1 MMASRITYPQ
11 LIVGH
16 TKHLQLPVL
25 VDPERSYPH
34 RLLIGGT
41 GKGKTSMLRGLIA
54 QQIHRGGGFIFVD
67 GKCDPEN
74 IATVVHL
81 CQLTDRWPLLRVIAP
96 GMPWSH
102 TFNPLYNA
110 REIGGAVHFLMS
122 LLPPVSAQSD
132 AQYYRDLVQQF
143 LLKTLEIFR
152 ATGKTATVRDLLALM
167 TGDMKVAEEKLTH
180 DLMDL
185 RQLEHLASLSS
196 MLRQFT
202 TRDGNALSGL
212 AAQIQSLLSTDTGR
226 FMTTVYSDVDLR
238 AAIDLNMPVYIGLP
252 TSGDPSR
259 ANALGRGFLAD
270 ISATMADVIA
280 ERSRTPQPPFLVIL
294 DEFGSYV
301 TAQFADV
308 FRKARG
314 SGIQVVA
321 CVTNIADLTDETKGV
336 PHDYPEQLVGNA
348 RVIFMGSESVATLRY
363 AEAYFGDEKQWI
375 ESRRES
381 RGASASERRWG
392 LARVLNPVQV
402 ASHTVFDQATER
414 REPKFE
420 KEVLHRLGK
429 GEGVLFFRGE
439 PTLVQLISYL
449 PPDDAKY
456 MDLATAIP
464 KFNPRSMEPLALAE
478 YLNVRAIQTRLAQH
492 EKADAQEQR
501 AAASSAPHGKRR
513 QSTPQAKPGAS
524 AAPSRRPPRTP
535 STLAATAQRSHPPP
549 ATEKQPPSS
558 VPPLPKP
565 DWSS

>member
-1 MMASRITYPQ
+1 MTPRITYP
-11 LIVGH
+11 LLTLGH
-16 TKHLQLPVL
+16 TKHMHLPVPF
-25 VDPERSYPH
+25 DPERTYPH
-34 RLLIGGT
+34 RVLIGGT
-41 GKGKTSMLRGLIA
+41 GKGKTSVLRGLIA
-54 QQIHRGGGFIFVD
+54 QQVHRAGGFIFVD

-81 CQLTDRWPLLRVIAP
+81 CQMTERWPLLRVIAP

-102 TFNPLYNA
+102 TFNPLYNE

-122 LLPPVSAQSD
+122 LLPPVSVQSD

-167 TGDMKVAEEKLTH
+167 TGDMRVAEEKLAQE
-180 DLMDL
+180 LMDL
-185 RQLEHLASLSS
+185 RKLDQLASLSS

-212 AAQIQSLLSTDTGR
+212 AAQIQSLLSTDTGS
-226 FMTTVYSDVDLR
+226 FMATAHSDVDLR

-308 FRKARG
+308 FRKARS

-321 CVTNIADLTDETKGV
+321 CVTNIADLTDATKGL

-363 AEAYFGDEKQWI
+363 AEAYFGDETRWI

-392 LARVLNPVQV
+392 LARFLNPLQVQ
-402 ASHTVFDQATER
+402 SHTVFDQATER

-429 GEGVLFFRGE
+429 GEGVLFYRGQ
-439 PTLVQLISYL
+439 PTLVQLISYR
-449 PPDDAKY
+449 PPEQVKY
-456 MDLATAIP
+456 MDLATEIP
-464 KFNPRSMEPLALAE
+464 QFKQRSTPPLGLAD
-478 YLNVRAIQTRLAQH
+478 YLNVRAITARLAQH
-492 EKADAQEQR
+492 QKADAQEQR
-501 AAASSAPHGKRR
+501 APHSGGPQGKRR
-513 QSTPQAKPGAS
+513 QGPPRAKSTPTAS
-524 AAPSRRPPRTP
+524 PAS
-535 STLAATAQRSHPPP
+535 SSQRSRQSPLRAASPPP
-549 ATEKQPPSS
+549 PPSS
-558 VPPLPKP
+558 AETPPSTAAPPVPKP
-565 DWSS
+565 DWLP

>member
-1 MMASRITYPQ
+1 MTPPRIAYP
-11 LIVGH
+11 LLTLGH

-25 VDPERSYPH
+25 FDPERSYPH

-41 GKGKTSMLRGLIA
+41 GKGKTSVLRGLIA
-54 QQIHRGGGFIFVD
+54 QQVHRAGGFIFVD

-81 CQLTDRWPLLRVIAP
+81 SQMTDRWPLLRVIAP

-110 REIGGAVHFLMS
+110 REIGAAVHFLMS
-122 LLPPVSAQSD
+122 LLPPVSVQSD

-167 TGDMKVAEEKLTH
+167 TGDMKVAEEKLTQ

-185 RQLEHLASLSS
+185 RKLEQLASLSS

-212 AAQIQSLLSTDTGR
+212 AAQIQSLLSTDTGS
-226 FMTTVYSDVDLR
+226 FMATAHSDVDLR
-238 AAIDLNMPVYIGLP
+238 AAIDLNMPIYIGLP

-308 FRKARG
+308 FRKARA
-314 SGIQVVA
+314 SGIHVVA
-321 CVTNIADLTDETKGV
+321 CVTNIADLTDATKGL
-336 PHDYPEQLVGNA
+336 PRDYPEQLIGNA
-348 RVIFMGSESVATLRY
+348 SVMFMGSESVATLRY
-363 AEAYFGDEKQWI
+363 AEAYFGDETRWI

-392 LARVLNPVQV
+392 LARILNPLQ
-402 ASHTVFDQATER
+402 AHSHTVFDQATER

-429 GEGVLFFRGE
+429 GEGVLFYRGQ
-439 PTLVQLISYL
+439 PTLVQLISYM
-449 PPDDAKY
+449 PPDEVKY

-464 KFNPRSMEPLALAE
+464 KFTPRSTQPLGLAD
-478 YLNVRAIQTRLAQH
+478 YLNVRAITARLAQH
-492 EKADAQEQR
+492 EHADAQAQR
-501 AAASSAPHGKRR
+501 GAAAPGPHGKRR
-513 QSTPQAKPGAS
+513 QGPPRTKPTSS
-524 AAPSRRPPRTP
+524 AAPTP
-535 STLAATAQRSHPPP
+535 SRSRSQPPP
-549 ATEKQPPSS
+549 SRTAAQTHAPATP
-558 VPPLPKP
+558 VPKP
-565 DWSS
+565 DWLP

>member
-1 MMASRITYPQ
+1 MTASRITYP
-11 LIVGH
+11 LLTLGH
-16 TKHLQLPVL
+16 TTHLHLPVL
-25 VDPERSYPH
+25 FDPERSYPH
-34 RLLIGGT
+34 RVLIGGT
-41 GKGKTSMLRGLIA
+41 GKGKTSMLRGLII

-110 REIGGAVHFLMS
+110 REIGAAVHFLMS

-152 ATGKTATVRDLLALM
+152 ATGKTATIRDLLALM
-167 TGDMKVAEEKLTH
+167 TGDMRVAEEKLAQE
-180 DLMDL
+180 LMDL
-185 RQLEHLASLSS
+185 RQLEQLAPLAS

-226 FMTTVYSDVDLR
+226 FMTTAHSDVDLR
-238 AAIDLNMPVYIGLP
+238 AAIELNMPIYIGLP

-270 ISATMADVIA
+270 ISATMADVVA

-308 FRKARG
+308 FRKARA
-314 SGIQVVA
+314 SGIHVVA
-321 CVTNIADLTDETKGV
+321 CVTNIADLTDATKGL
-336 PHDYPEQLVGNA
+336 PRDYPEQLIGNA
-348 RVIFMGSESVATLRY
+348 SVIFMGSESVATLRY
-363 AEAYFGDEKQWI
+363 AEAYFGDETHWI

-392 LARVLNPVQV
+392 LARFLNPLQV
-402 ASHTVFDQATER
+402 NSHTVFDQATER

-420 KEVLHRLGK
+420 KEVLHRLGR

-439 PTLVQLISYL
+439 PTLVQLISYM
-449 PPDDAKY
+449 PPDDVKY

-464 KFNPRSMEPLALAE
+464 KFAPRTMEPLALAD
-478 YLNVRAIQTRLAQH
+478 YLNVRAITARLAQH

-501 AAASSAPHGKRR
+501 TAMPTAHQGKRR
-513 QSTPQAKPGAS
+513 QGPSHAKPTAS
-524 AAPSRRPPRTP
+524 ASSQHRTGRTP
-535 STLAATAQRSHPPP
+535 SPPTLAASRTHPAS
-549 ATEKQPPSS
+549 ATEKKPPKSP
-558 VPPLPKP
+558 PPLAKP
-565 DWSS
+565 EWFP